1 LWIDLLQGEDIFL
14 FLKCS
19 GWLWGPHSFLFD
31 EEWGLFSPG
40 LKQPVMKLIIC
51 TALAAS
57 LGMHG
62 AVPAVSHMPSWC
74 GAHMM
79 LHPSGQ
85 QCSKCFIFIIA
96 S

>member
-14 FLKCS
+14 FSEVFKLA
-19 GWLWGPHSFLFD
+19 LGPTVSCLMKNGD
-31 EEWGLFSPG
+31 FSPPG
-40 LKQPVMKLIIC
+40 LKQPGMKLIIHP
-51 TALAAS
+51 AVAAS

-62 AVPAVSHMPSWC
+62 AVTPVSHMPSWC

-85 QCSKCFIFIIA
+85 QLSKCFIFIIA
-96 S
+96 